1 VIRIPG
7 IKKLPSKNMARRRV
21 EPNVVNEGQ
30 SSLPDRAHPRLP
42 GGFNLPP
49 FGVHQVLAV
58 VIVCI
63 ALWAVGVIWLGMQAA
78 SQWVGSW
85 QQDIHIHVYLDTDKS
100 KADNGKGA
108 DKLQQ
113 RLENIPQIASVRRIP
128 AAEAAAWM
136 QGWLHDA
143 ALNEQDLVNRLPLT
157 FELSLTDEQSQFLF
171 DDIRD
176 AASRFGG
183 RVNEDE
189 VNLARAHYWLSQVS
203 WLAWFASIVLA
214 LAMALIISNTLRMTL
229 LARADEIHLMRL
241 LGAKEWFVRMPF
253 ILEGMA
259 LGAAA
264 GIAAWLLLWPIIW
277 GSSAWLLTMQVDLN
291 LWILLPALLLGGSLV
306 GTLGAVIATARV
318 VSAETG
324 V

>member
-1 VIRIPG
+1 MIKIPRMR
-7 IKKLPSKNMARRRV
+7 KRSNKNMARRRV
-21 EPNVVNEGQ
+21 EHQ
-30 SSLPDRAHPRLP
+30 SAKRSQVPVPEQAHPRLP

-49 FGVHQVLAV
+49 FGIHQVLAV

-63 ALWAVGVIWLGMQAA
+63 ALWAVGVLWLGMQTA

-85 QQDIHIHVYLDTDKS
+85 QQDIHIHVYLDAKKS
-100 KADNGKGA
+100 KADNGKA
-108 DKLQQ
+108 VTQLQKALQ
-113 RLENIPQIASVRRIP
+113 DIAQISSVRRVS
-128 AAEAAAWM
+128 AAEAAVWM

-143 ALNEQDLVNRLPLT
+143 ALNEQELAKRLPLT
-157 FELSLTDEQSQFLF
+157 FELSLTDKQSPFLF

-176 AASRFGG
+176 VARRFGAS
-183 RVNEDE
+183 VNEDE
-189 VNLARAHYWLSQVS
+189 VNLARAHYWLSEAS
-203 WLAWFASIVLA
+203 WLAWFASMVLA

-253 ILEGMA
+253 ILEGLA

-277 GSSAWLLTMQVDLN
+277 GSSAWLATMQVNLS
-291 LWILLPALLLGGSLV
+291 LWILLPALLFGGGLV

-318 VSAETG
+318 VSPETAA
-324 V
+324 

>member
-1 VIRIPG
+1 MIRWPG
-7 IKKLPSKNMARRRV
+7 MKKRTRKNRVRPLLETPQADNSPSSV
-21 EPNVVNEGQ
+21 PEQ
-30 SSLPDRAHPRLP
+30 LHPRLP

-49 FGVHQVLAV
+49 FGIHQILAV

-63 ALWAVGVIWLGMQAA
+63 ALWAVGGIWLGMQAA

-85 QQDIHIHVYLDTDKS
+85 QQDIHIHVYLDNQHGDSLKR
-100 KADNGKGA
+100 ADQ
-108 DKLQQ
+108 LQ
-113 RLENIPQIASVRRIP
+113 LELLKIEQIQAVRRIS
-128 AAEAAAWM
+128 AEEAAAWM
-136 QGWLHDA
+136 QGWLRDA
-143 ALNEQDLVNRLPLT
+143 TLNKQDLVSRLPLT
-157 FELSLTDEQSQFLF
+157 FELSLSNEQGSFLF

-183 RVNEDE
+183 KVNEDE
-189 VNLARAHYWLSQVS
+189 VNLARAHYWLSQAS
-203 WLAWFASIVLA
+203 WLAWFASLILA

-253 ILEGMA
+253 ILEGMV

-264 GIAAWLLLWPIIW
+264 GFAAWVLLWPIVW
-277 GSSAWLLTMQVDLN
+277 GSSAWMSTIQVDLN
-291 LWILLPALLLGGSLV
+291 LWLLLPALLLGGGLV
-306 GTLGAVIATARV
+306 GTFGAVIATARV
-318 VSAETG
+318 VSPETG